1 MGMSVGGSNRGIV
14 AEMNVVPLIDVLL
27 VLLVIFM
34 IIPHHQT
41 GLRAEIPQPSP
52 QNTAPPKTPPD
63 IIVIQVL
70 DGGSLKINEQPVPW
84 DSLRS
89 RLDEI
94 FSRRADR
101 TAFVSGDSG
110 IEFQV
115 VAKVIDVMDAAGISS
130 VGLLTPQLE
139 KGR

>member
-1 MGMSVGGSNRGIV
+1 MGISVGGSNRGIV
-14 AEMNVVPLIDVLL
+14 SEMNVVPLIDVLL

-41 GLRAEIPQPSP
+41 GLRAEIPQLATDS
-52 QNTAPPKTPPD
+52 APPSAEPN
-63 IIVIQVL
+63 IVVIQVL
-70 DGGSLKINEQPVPW
+70 DGGSLKINEQPVTW
-84 DSLRS
+84 NSLRG
-89 RLDEI
+89 RLDEV

-110 IEFQV
+110 VEFQV